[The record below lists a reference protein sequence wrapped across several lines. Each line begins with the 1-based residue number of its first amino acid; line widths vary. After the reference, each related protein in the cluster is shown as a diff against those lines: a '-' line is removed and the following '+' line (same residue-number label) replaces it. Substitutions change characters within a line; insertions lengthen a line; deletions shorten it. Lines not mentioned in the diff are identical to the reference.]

1 MYVHLLSGFPV
12 VYTIICE
19 VYYDKLFTFVHSPEA
34 FVCLSFQRIPLKKKI
49 CIKGDGFIL

>member
-34 FVCLSFQRIPLKKKI
+34 FVCLSFQRIPLKKK
-49 CIKGDGFIL
+49 KSA